1 MSTYFFLVLNLL
13 FVKKVLKE
21 IKEFKGQIEKSK
33 MISLKLQFG
42 REKVTNF
49 MNLTIS
55 IGAPIYT
62 IFLYWKVT
70 LSSALLFSLRKPKVF
85 VSQILPHHLTKE
97 GCVRKSF
104 YCLVRIKE
112 PCVRKFEAVIL
123 SKILLILQTVLY
135 DGLEGSQFSFIF
147 LLHTFILSE
156 STVLI
161 FDSTVL
167 VFVPQF
173 YLLTPQF
180 YFLFPSFI
188 F

>member
-1 MSTYFFLVLNLL
+1 
-13 FVKKVLKE
+13 
-21 IKEFKGQIEKSK
+21 
-33 MISLKLQFG
+33 
-42 REKVTNF
+42 

-112 PCVRKFEAVIL
+112 PCVRKFEAVIR

-135 DGLEGSQFSFIF
+135 DGPEGSQFSFIF

-167 VFVPQF
+167 SFCSPVLFINSTVLFSIPQF
-173 YLLTPQF
+173 YFFDSTVLSSDSIVLFLLPSFIFFTPQF
-180 YFLFPSFI
+180 YFLTLQFYF
-188 F
+188 